1 MKVSIVT
8 VCYNSAKTIERTIK
22 SVAGQDYR
30 DIEYIIIDGG
40 STDGTLDIIDRYK
53 DKISV
58 LVSEPDEGIY
68 YAMNKGIA
76 RATGDIIGFINSDDW
91 YADGA
96 IVVIVE
102 AFSKTDADI
111 VYGKFVEVKNGVY
124 REVKNGNLDDICL
137 DMVFGHPATFVKIDF
152 LRKHPFD
159 VSYRIA
165 ADYAFFLTMY
175 FQKKCFHQ
183 IDNIIAYY
191 RTGGTSSHPFKTY
204 IEAKKISLRL
214 SKGNVSDARYREIRE
229 HHRKARFQP
238 IYSFLLSKFRSGQRQ
253 RLFERLESQKIILYG
268 AGKIG
273 KKLLDN
279 MREIGLDV
287 IAFWDS
293 NTSLYGSNLD
303 GVPIQAP
310 RSKAQRQ
317 EGAIILLATI
327 KENDAIVAS
336 LQSLGYEN
344 GRDFLEREMWLGWA
358 AKAWMRRV

>member
-58 LVSEPDEGIY
+58 LVSETDEGIY
-68 YAMNKGIA
+68 YAMNKGIE

-96 IVVIVE
+96 IAAIVE
-102 AFSKTDADI
+102 AFFKTNADI
-111 VYGKFVEVKNGVY
+111 VYGKHVVVENGVY
-124 REVKNGNLDDICL
+124 REVKNGNLDDICFG
-137 DMVFGHPATFVKIDF
+137 MVFGHPATFVKSNC
-152 LRKHPFD
+152 LKKYPFD

-165 ADYAFFLTMY
+165 ADYAFFLRMY
-175 FQKKCFHQ
+175 FQKKSFYE
-183 IDNIIAYY
+183 IDAVIAYF
-191 RTGGTSSHPFKTY
+191 RTGGASSNTVKTY
-204 IEAKKISLRL
+204 WETKKASLRL
-214 SKGNVSDARYREIRE
+214 SRGNVSDTRYLEIRD
-229 HHRKARFQP
+229 HYKKARFLP
-238 IYSFLLSKFRSGQRQ
+238 IYSFLLLKFRSGQGQKFRKRMGKQ
-253 RLFERLESQKIILYG
+253 RIILYG

-273 KKLLDN
+273 KMFLSD
-279 MREIGLDV
+279 MRDLGLNV

-293 NTSLYGSNLD
+293 NVSRHGTILE
-303 GVPIQAP
+303 GVPIYAP
-310 RSKAQRQ
+310 CHKNQRRDS
-317 EGAIILLATI
+317 AIILLATV
-327 KENDAIVAS
+327 KDNEAIATS

-344 GRDFLEREMWLGWA
+344 ENDFLMREAWLGWV
-358 AKAWMRRV
+358 AKAWMG

>member
-8 VCYNSAKTIERTIK
+8 VCYNSATTIERTIK

-30 DIEYIIIDGG
+30 EIEYIIIDGG

-53 DKISV
+53 DNISV
-58 LVSEPDEGIY
+58 LVSETDGGIY

-96 IVVIVE
+96 IAAIAEV
-102 AFSKTDADI
+102 FFKTNADI
-111 VYGKFVEVKNGVY
+111 VYGKYVVVENSVY
-124 REVKNGNLDDICL
+124 REAKNGNLDDICFGI
-137 DMVFGHPATFVKIDF
+137 VFGHPATFVKSDC

-159 VSYRIA
+159 VYYRIA

-183 IDNIIAYY
+183 IDTIIAYFQS
-191 RTGGTSSHPFKTY
+191 GGASSHPFKTY
-204 IEAKKISLRL
+204 MEAKKISLRL

-229 HHRKARFQP
+229 HYRKARFLP
-238 IYSFLLSKFRSGQRQ
+238 IYSFLLSKFRSGQGQKLRKRVGKQ
-253 RLFERLESQKIILYG
+253 RIILYG

-273 KKLLDN
+273 KMFLND
-279 MREIGLDV
+279 MRDLGLNV

-293 NTSLYGSNLD
+293 NVSRHGTILE
-303 GVPIQAP
+303 GVPIYAP
-310 RSKAQRQ
+310 CHKNQRRDS
-317 EGAIILLATI
+317 AIILLATV
-327 KENDAIVAS
+327 KDNEAIATS

-344 GRDFLEREMWLGWA
+344 EKDFFMRETWLGWG
-358 AKAWMRRV
+358 AKAWLG